1 MKTTKRKN
9 PQPTPPLLLVHG
21 GAGTGKSHLINVMS
35 QALERVLR
43 KGGDDPNN
51 PYILRTAFTG
61 SAAKLINGQTI
72 HSVFNFAFNDKL
84 MSATDQQR
92 GAMRN
97 GLQNLKL
104 LIIDEISMVKA
115 DMLFKIHFR
124 LAKEIFQNP
133 HLPFGGVAVVLLGDI
148 MQLPPIRA
156 GSGNFVFTMP
166 RNREIREKGINL
178 WEKFNVILL
187 KTNHRQGEDRVYADF
202 LNRVRLGCM
211 SEEDK
216 ELLRGRTFQRGDSC
230 IPKDA
235 LLVAPTNKVVNKY
248 NTERLNELPGK
259 LMYFKADVHSD
270 ARGTF
275 KPKLNNGKI
284 DGSTLQ
290 YEINLKVGA
299 RVSLTAN
306 LDICDGLVNG
316 TLGTVAGFEYYKS
329 GEVKYIMVEFDDPN
343 DGMQHRSSLSDDI
356 KRKYPG
362 RIVTQIA
369 KREEQFSFSKDRDYA
384 SSGGVAVNF
393 PLGLCFAAT
402 GHKLQGYTVKSP
414 SALKIDLAG
423 VDGKTSRFCP
433 PAIVYVMLSRVQCQ
447 GQLFIL
453 DVLPLEKIKPYEEA
467 VSELSRLISRDISKP
482 GRESDIVSIMSLN
495 VRSLKKHIF
504 DIKANQLLLTNDI
517 LCFQETWFYAN
528 DNSNELYEIDGFT
541 GTFVSNGTGKGVAIY
556 FSSEFSQTTSVA
568 KPCYQIA
575 SVCSEEIFVINIYR
589 SSICSNAN
597 DKELIN
603 DLLDILNKIDGQKTI
618 LVLGDLNF
626 CEREESGH
634 PLRRMLLGKNFASL
648 LSSPAPSHI
657 EGRCLDQVYCRTGEG
672 IQDCSAQ
679 VGTSSFSD
687 HDALSIKVKL

>member
-1 MKTTKRKN
+1 MCREC
-9 PQPTPPLLLVHG
+9 
-21 GAGTGKSHLINVMS
+21 GAVFG
-35 QALERVLR
+35 
-43 KGGDDPNN
+43 GGDDPNN

-61 SAAKLINGQTI
+61 SAAKLISGQTI
-72 HSVFNFAFNDKL
+72 HSVFNFSFSNKL
-84 MSATDQQR
+84 MPAPDEQR
-92 GAMRN
+92 AAMRN

-104 LIIDEISMVKA
+104 LIIDEISMVEA

-124 LAKEIFQNP
+124 LAKEVFQNP
-133 HLPFGGVAVVLLGDI
+133 HIPFGGVAVVLLGDI

-156 GSGNFVFTMP
+156 GAGNFVFTMP
-166 RNREIREKGINL
+166 KNREIREKGINL
-178 WEKFNVILL
+178 WENFNVILL
-187 KTNHRQGEDRVYADF
+187 KTNHRQGKDRVYADF

-211 SEEDK
+211 TEDDK
-216 ELLRGRTFQRGDSC
+216 DLLRGRTFQREDEC

-248 NTERLNELPGK
+248 NEQRLNELPGK
-259 LMYFKADVHSD
+259 LFYFKADVHSD
-270 ARGTF
+270 AKGTF

-284 DGSTLQ
+284 EGSTLQ

-299 RVSLTAN
+299 RVMLTAN
-306 LDICDGLVNG
+306 MDVCDGLVNG
-316 TLGTVAGFEYYKS
+316 TLGTVAGFEYYSK
-329 GEVKYIMVEFDDPN
+329 GEVKYVMVEFDDPN

-414 SALKIDLAG
+414 SALKIDLADVG
-423 VDGKTSRFCP
+423 GKTTRFCP

-447 GQLFIL
+447 DQLFFL
-453 DVLPLEKIKPYEEA
+453 DILPLEKIKPYDEA
-467 VSELSRLISRDISKP
+467 VSELSRLVSRDISKP
-482 GRESDIVSIMSLN
+482 GRVSDIVSILSLN

-504 DIKANQLLLTNDI
+504 DVKANQLLLANDI
-517 LCFQETWFYAN
+517 LCFQETWLNASDDTN
-528 DNSNELYEIDGFT
+528 VLYEIEGFT
-541 GTFVSNGTGKGVAIY
+541 GTFVSIGTGKGVAIY

-597 DKELIN
+597 DNELIN
-603 DLLDILNKIDGQKTI
+603 HLLDILNKIDGQKTI

-634 PLRRMLLGKNFASL
+634 PLRRMLLGKSFASL
-648 LSSPAPSHI
+648 LSPPAPSHI
-657 EGRCLDQVYCRTGEG
+657 EGRCLDQVYCRKGEG

-687 HDALSIKVKL
+687 HDAVNIKVKYDQMEI